1 MKMKVRRF
9 AVTAA
14 LVAAV
19 AIPLGACQRGGYGNY
34 GTKETLGTLGGAALG
49 GFVGSQIGSGGG
61 RLAATAA
68 GVVLGGLL
76 GNYVG
81 RGLDEADR
89 LEAERTAFDALERQ
103 PDGYQSTW
111 QNPNSGNYGY
121 TTPTSTYQTAGGRY
135 CRQYQT
141 TVVIDGRAETATG
154 TACRND
160 YTGEWEIVG

>member
-1 MKMKVRRF
+1 SRSNRRKKMKVRRLSL
-9 AVTAA
+9 AVA

-19 AIPLGACQRGGYGNY
+19 AVPLGACRQGSYGQY

-49 GFVGSQIGSGGG
+49 GFVGSQIGSGKG

-89 LEAERTAFDALERQ
+89 LEAERTAYHAL
-103 PDGYQSTW
+103 
-111 QNPNSGNYGY
+111 
-121 TTPTSTYQTAGGRY
+121 
-135 CRQYQT
+135 
-141 TVVIDGRAETATG
+141 
-154 TACRND
+154 
-160 YTGEWEIVG
+160 

>member
-1 MKMKVRRF
+1 MIVRR
-9 AVTAA
+9 VGI
-14 LVAAV
+14 AAV
-19 AIPLGACQRGGYGNY
+19 AVALVVSLGACQRGGYGNY
-34 GTKETLGTLGGAALG
+34 GTKETFGTLGGAALG
-49 GFVGSQIGSGGG
+49 GFVGSQFGSGEG

-81 RGLDEADR
+81 RGMDDADR
-89 LEAERTAFDALERQ
+89 YEAERAAHQAFEYQ
-103 PDGYQSTW
+103 PDGSRSAW
-111 QNPNSGNYGY
+111 ENPNTGHYGY
-121 TTPTSTYQTAGGRY
+121 TTPTSTYQASSGQY

-160 YTGEWEIVG
+160 YTGQWEIVS

>member
-1 MKMKVRRF
+1 MSVRRF
-9 AVTAA
+9 SVAVA
-14 LVAAV
+14 LMAAV
-19 AIPLGACQRGGYGNY
+19 AVPLGACQRGSYGDY
-34 GTKETLGTLGGAALG
+34 GTKETFGTLGGAALG
-49 GFVGSQIGSGGG
+49 GFVGSQFGSGGG

-89 LEAERTAFDALERQ
+89 LEAERTAYQALEYER
-103 PDGYQSTW
+103 DGSQSSW
-111 QNPNSGNYGY
+111 QNPNTGHYGY
-121 TTPTSTYQTAGGRY
+121 TTPTNTYQASNGQY

-141 TVVIDGRAETATG
+141 TIVIDGRAESATG